1 MKNKIAFKPRF
12 AGIAARCVLV
22 AACASAA
29 PAALATNTQSAAP
42 EGAGYLLS
50 YNGHNYQGGSFGSGN
65 GVGGWG
71 SRQDVPEPAT
81 WGMFGLGLAMI
92 GMGAAARRR
101 RSKSS

>member
-1 MKNKIAFKPRF
+1 MKNKIALKPRF
-12 AGIAARCVLV
+12 ASIAARCALV
-22 AACASAA
+22 AVCAAAA
-29 PAALATNTQSAAP
+29 PAALATNTQSAP

-50 YNGHNYQGGSFGSGN
+50 YNGHHYQGGSFGDGN
-65 GVGGWG
+65 GVGGWS

-101 RSKSS
+101 RSERS